1 MRFRLRRKNF
11 SLLRRQIW
19 GRQAPRRLVSAFFL
33 LSLQYSNSVV
43 AEVQTLVLN
52 DVNHAPLTTEAGDGF
67 LDIIAGEAFRRA
79 GLHLQL
85 IRLPPERGLRQAN
98 AGMIDGE
105 LTRTAG
111 MEKNYPNLIRVP
123 EKIMDWHFVAFTRNA
138 ALQDVNWA
146 NLDSLSVGHIRGWKI
161 YEQRL
166 KQHPQV
172 TVAETAEQ
180 LFTILDKNR
189 IDVALYSRALGLP
202 LIEKMGIKNI
212 HVIEPSL
219 AEREMYIYLN
229 RQHADKVPALATALR
244 EIKREGLYT
253 RVCHA
258 QLIPSKTTTRQ
269 CRAN

>member
-1 MRFRLRRKNF
+1 MQFWLRRKNF
-11 SLLRRQIW
+11 NLLRRQIW
-19 GRQAPRRLVSAFFL
+19 GRQAPRRLASAFFL
-33 LSLQYSNSVV
+33 LSLQYSHLAV

-52 DVNHAPLTTEAGDGF
+52 DVNQTPLTTEAGDGF
-67 LDIIAGEAFRRA
+67 FDIIAGEAFRRA
-79 GLHLQL
+79 GLRLQL

-111 MEKNYPNLIRVP
+111 MENTYPNLVRVP
-123 EKIMDWHFVAFTRNA
+123 EKIMDWHFVAFTRDT
-138 ALQDVNWA
+138 ALQNINWA
-146 NLDSLSVGHIRGWKI
+146 KLDSLSVGHIRGWKI
-161 YEQRL
+161 YEQHL

-189 IDVALYSRALGLP
+189 IDVALYTRALGLP

-212 HVIEPSL
+212 RAIEPSL

-229 RQHADKVPALATALR
+229 QRHADKIPALAAALR

-253 RVCHA
+253 RVCHEH
-258 QLIPSKTTTRQ
+258 LIPSKATTRQ